1 MIGAHRLPS
10 LLRLDCRCYRPGA
23 NKTNLCDLDTGKCNC
38 LPNVYGDYCDSCEV
52 VLNPTSIFIP
62 AYCLFIG
69 PGLMEGFLKLGQIF
83 AVLHQ

>member
-1 MIGAHRLPS
+1 MIRAHRLPS

-38 LPNVYGDYCDSCEV
+38 LSNVYGDYCDSCEV

-62 AYCLFIG
+62 AYCLLIG
-69 PGLMEGFLKLGQIF
+69 P
-83 AVLHQ
+83 